1 MVRASRR
8 PGGRFLLEVS
18 RMKKTLMALA
28 AAATLTAG
36 TMAATG
42 DAQAQRRGWGPG
54 AFVGG
59 LAAGAII
66 GGALAPR
73 PYYYYG
79 EPAPV
84 YVAPPPPPACVEQQ
98 WVWSPRR
105 GDYVLRNVRV
115 PC

>member
-1 MVRASRR
+1 
-8 PGGRFLLEVS
+8 
-18 RMKKTLMALA
+18 MKKTLLALA
-28 AAATLTAG
+28 AVASLAAVSVGTASDALAQHRHHG
-36 TMAATG
+36 GGVAAG
-42 DAQAQRRGWGPG
+42 
-54 AFVGG
+54 VLGG

-73 PYYYYG
+73 PYYYD

-84 YVAPPPPPACVEQQ
+84 YVAPPPACVEQQ